1 MTEVVPLFFQKT
13 LYPASAGEVAASVA
27 KASAEG
33 VNLIPFGNG
42 SKVNVYKGNA
52 ACPSVG
58 ISLQKMNRIIEIN
71 PVNLTVTVEA
81 GITLALLQAELGKK
95 NVSLPVV
102 VMSADKRTLGG
113 LIAENFGNYEKY
125 SHKNI
130 GDYII
135 GLEFVTPTGELIRSG
150 GKTVKNVAGYDFTRF
165 LNGSLGT
172 LGIITSVTF
181 KLKPRPQE
189 RKTVL
194 FAVPGLFEACALE
207 EEIRQAIMTVTACH
221 AFRIN
226 DTFNP
231 GFFPN
236 AKIAV
241 AVSVQGSGSAV
252 REHTAKL
259 AAIASNRGY
268 ATAVL
273 DSSDY
278 WQVYDNRLQNLGTQ
292 HVITGRVNKRVLN
305 GFIRL
310 IASQEQSFSAV
321 FFDLG
326 SSDYTLHCLDS
337 EVEKTTRTD
346 LAAFFAENGSPALSG
361 KKPPHP
367 IYVLLKGHLDK
378 KNCLFAGNLAFT
390 PTEKRL

>member
-1 MTEVVPLFFQKT
+1 MTEVVPPFFQKT
-13 LYPASAGEVAASVA
+13 LYPASAEEVATIVA
-27 KASAEG
+27 NAAAEG
-33 VNLIPFGNG
+33 VNLIPCGNG
-42 SKVNVYKGNA
+42 SKVNVYTGNA

-58 ISLQKMNRIIEIN
+58 VSLQKMNRIIEIN
-71 PVNLTVTVEA
+71 PVNLSVTVEA
-81 GITLALLQAELGKK
+81 GITLAELQVELGKK
-95 NVSLPVV
+95 NISLPVV
-102 VMSADKRTLGG
+102 IISADKRTLGG
-113 LIAENFGNYEKY
+113 LIAENTGNYEKY

-172 LGIITSVTF
+172 LGIITRVTF

-194 FAVPGLFEACALE
+194 LAVPGLFEACALE
-207 EEIRQAIMTVTACH
+207 EEIRQATMTVTACH
-221 AFRIN
+221 AFSIT
-226 DTFNP
+226 DIFNP

-236 AKIAV
+236 AKIVV
-241 AVSVQGSGSAV
+241 AVSVEGYESAV
-252 REHTAKL
+252 HEHTAKL

-268 ATAVL
+268 ATIVL
-273 DSSDY
+273 DSGDY
-278 WQVYDNRLQNLGTQ
+278 WQAYDNRLQSLGTQ
-292 HVITGRVNKRVLN
+292 HVIAGRVNKRVLS

-310 IASQEQSFSAV
+310 IARHEQSFSAV

-326 SSDYTLHCLDS
+326 SSDYTVHCLDS

-346 LAAFFAENGSPALSG
+346 LAAFFAENGFPALRG

-367 IYVLLKGHLDK
+367 IYLLLKSNLDK